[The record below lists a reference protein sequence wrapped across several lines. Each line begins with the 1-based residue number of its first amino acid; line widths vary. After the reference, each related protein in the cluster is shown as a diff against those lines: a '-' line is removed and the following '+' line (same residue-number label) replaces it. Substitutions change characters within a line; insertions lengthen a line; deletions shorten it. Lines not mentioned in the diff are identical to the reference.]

1 MFFAFYCTGARP
13 PLPRVFRRIGN
24 KIIRLSLL
32 ITKTR
37 RAKQLFSLLS
47 YLYIYVY
54 PVQCFLLSIA
64 LGPVPLFTCVLCASS
79 AGGG

>member
-1 MFFAFYCTGARP
+1 MPVPHLQDGEAGADMCII
-13 PLPRVFRRIGN
+13 PRVFRRIGN

-47 YLYIYVY
+47 YLYIYAR
-54 PVQCFLLSIA
+54 PPLHGFSA
-64 LGPVPLFTCVLCASS
+64 LGICEHDI
-79 AGGG
+79 